1 MRRVGDN
8 LSQPR
13 DTVNY
18 VLFDGRK
25 VVYHGITNNLKR
37 RIAEHKGDGKKFT
50 RFSFSAKKTRKSAL
64 KHEAEVLKRYRRNQG
79 KFPKY
84 NDVM

>member
-18 VLFDGRK
+18 VLRDGK
-25 VVYHGITNNLKR
+25 KIVYQGITKDYNR
-37 RIAEHKGDGKKFT
+37 RIAEHKRDGKKFT
-50 RFSFSAKKTRKSAL
+50 SSSSSVKRTRNSAL
-64 KHEAEVLKRYRRNQG
+64 QHEANDLERYRRNQG
-79 KFPKY
+79 KLPKY
-84 NDVM
+84 NDML